1 MLKTKLFSILLCC
14 ILAGCATVNP
24 MAVDKKTAAID
35 TSKKSVV
42 LLALDV
48 SRDDNSRYV
57 PKPFVVHIEKPGARD
72 KADRQNFKLREED
85 KLQLENGDS
94 VYLVRMALAP
104 GEYRLMAVT
113 GNANAFPFN
122 GIFQVPMLLDFNVA
136 PSAISYMGQVTAKL
150 RPRVGEEFRAGPVIP
165 LLDQAVTGVSGG
177 TFDVSV
183 TEAPEKL
190 SLFRTTY
197 KALANSSIETETL
210 PAFDRAAAQRW
221 WAGTKD
227 AD

>member
-1 MLKTKLFSILLCC
+1 MKIKAISLFLCC

-24 MAVDKKTAAID
+24 MAVDKKTVAID
-35 TSKKSVV
+35 TREKSVV
-42 LLALDV
+42 LLAIDV

-57 PKPFVVHIEKPGARD
+57 PKPFVVHIEKPGSS
-72 KADRQNFKLREED
+72 KKTDRQNFKLREED

-94 VYLVRMALAP
+94 VYLVRMALVP

-122 GIFQVPMLLDFNVA
+122 GIFQVPMLLDFKVS

-165 LLDQAVTGVSGG
+165 LLDQSVTGVSGG

-183 TEAPEKL
+183 TDAPEKL

-197 KALANSSIETETL
+197 KALANSHIETETL

-221 WAGTKD
+221 WAGAQD